1 MLYPTLDAKARQGWG
16 SQICSWVVEFPTQI
30 GFNTCGKWFL
40 LLSFDDNG

>member
-1 MLYPTLDAKARQGWG
+1 
-16 SQICSWVVEFPTQI
+16 VVEFPTQI